1 MGLAGAPHCA
11 AMCGAACA
19 GIARGQDWRGRLGFH
34 LGRII
39 SYAVGGALAAASVS
53 VLGQMAQASAALHP
67 LWMLLHVAALMLG
80 LSLMWLGRQPAWL
93 MNLGQNLSRSTPGVV
108 RWAPRQATLRS
119 GLAGLAWLA
128 WPCGL
133 LQSALVLAALASG
146 PAWGAATMTVFALSS
161 GIGLV
166 IGPVALWRL
175 LGVARAE
182 QGMQWAAR
190 LAGLLLAIGSGWALG
205 HGLWAQLA
213 PYCAV

>member
-19 GIARGQDWRGRLGFH
+19 GLSQGQDWRARLVFQ

-39 SYAVGGALAAASVS
+39 SYAIGGAVAAAGVS
-53 VLGQMAQASAALHP
+53 AIGQLGATSAVLRP
-67 LWMLLHVAALMLG
+67 FWTLLHVAALLLG
-80 LSLMWLGRQPAWL
+80 LSLLWQGRQPAWL
-93 MNLGQNLSRSTPGVV
+93 MGLGQNLARNTPAIV
-108 RWAPRQATLRS
+108 RWAPKGVPLRS

-146 PAWGAATMTVFALSS
+146 PAWGSAVMATFAVSS
-161 GIGLV
+161 GIGLLL
-166 IGPVALWRL
+166 GPAALWRL

-182 QGMQWAAR
+182 QGMRWAAR
-190 LAGLLLAIGSGWALG
+190 LAGLLLAGASAWALG

>member
-19 GIARGQDWRGRLGFH
+19 GISRGQDWRGRLAFH

-39 SYAVGGALAAASVS
+39 SYAVGGALAAASVA

-67 LWMLLHVAALMLG
+67 LWMLLHVAALLLG
-80 LSLMWLGRQPAWL
+80 LSLLWLGRQPAWL
-93 MNLGQNLSRSTPGVV
+93 MNLGQNLSRSAPGVV
-108 RWAPRQATLRS
+108 RWAPRQAGLRS
-119 GLAGLAWLA
+119 ALAGLAWLA

-146 PAWGAATMTVFALSS
+146 PLWGAATMTVFALIS
-161 GIGLV
+161 GVGLV
-166 IGPVALWRL
+166 IGPAALWRL

-190 LAGLLLAIGSGWALG
+190 VAGLLLAIGSGWALG
-205 HGLWAQLA
+205 HGLWARVA
-213 PYCAV
+213 PYCAI

>member
-19 GIARGQDWRGRLGFH
+19 GISRGQDWRGRLAFH

-67 LWMLLHVAALMLG
+67 LWMLLHVAALLLG
-80 LSLMWLGRQPAWL
+80 LSLLWLGRQPAWL
-93 MNLGQNLSRSTPGVV
+93 MNLGQNLSRSAPGVV
-108 RWAPRQATLRS
+108 RWAPRQAGLRS
-119 GLAGLAWLA
+119 ALAGLAWLA

-146 PAWGAATMTVFALSS
+146 PLWGAATMTVFALIS
-161 GIGLV
+161 GVGLV
-166 IGPVALWRL
+166 IGPAALWRL

-190 LAGLLLAIGSGWALG
+190 VAGLLLAIGSGWALG
-205 HGLWAQLA
+205 HGLWARVA
-213 PYCAV
+213 PYCAI